1 MQENRQKPIEESLPR
16 NPEEGQAMP
25 DAGWQAN
32 RVIVLETGNDQPHT
46 DTPPKF
52 CPQPIDDAR
61 NG

>member
-1 MQENRQKPIEESLPR
+1 MQEGRQKPIEESLPR
-16 NPEEGQAMP
+16 SPEEGRAIP

-32 RVIVLETGNDQPHT
+32 RVVVTETGNNQHF

-52 CPQPIDDAR
+52 CPQPVDDAR